1 MTIPIAGSGERV
13 HRMDP
18 VAGSHEGSDEESPV
32 GLYAHHHVGGFL
44 DEGFNEFVEPSH
56 SFNPF
61 GDPSFAESRPR
72 AILHTDVVVRFGP
85 VHADKDL
92 HRASSRCREPEE
104 AIGPLMEVL
113 KARHP
118 TSRVGIL
125 ADQQRHDLAV
135 GLKVQL
141 RRVLIC

>member
-1 MTIPIAGSGERV
+1 MPTTTSVGSS
-13 HRMDP
+13 MK
-18 VAGSHEGSDEESPV
+18 GSTSSWNP
-32 GLYAHHHVGGFL
+32 LT
-44 DEGFNEFVEPSH
+44 PSI
-56 SFNPF
+56 PF

-113 KARHP
+113 EVRHP

-125 ADQQRHDLAV
+125 TDQQGHGLGL

-141 RRVLIC
+141 K